1 MIGLVVKS
9 NGKVTS
15 SFKDTETDFIIY
27 IGTNEI
33 Q

>member
-1 MIGLVVKS
+1 MIWLVVKS
-9 NGKVTS
+9 NGKVIS
-15 SFKDTETDFIIY
+15 SFKDTETGCIIY